1 MPRPWPAATV
11 LVLAL
16 GAVAGAGPLV
26 AQGQT
31 PEEPIDRVVAVV
43 NNAAI
48 TFTQLQ
54 EEYYARLQQEQRPPP
69 TDEIQL
75 RREMRAL
82 VDTIVDDELLFQQA
96 IKDTNVKVTPIE
108 VNDAVDAVLRDARQ
122 PFPSEDAFQVELRKA
137 GFLGI
142 DDYRRWMN
150 DRQYRELMKQR
161 YIQLLAEKGLT
172 DPIPPTEREVRAFYD
187 ANLDRLPR
195 RPATRSIRQ
204 IVIAP
209 KPSATEKARALQ
221 LADSLV
227 RALRAGADFEV
238 VARRFSQDPG
248 SAAQGGDLGWVRPGV
263 MVREFERAAFNL
275 PRGTISDPVE
285 SPFGYHIIQVERTQ
299 PSERKIR
306 HILLSAPI
314 DSAGAAAA
322 RAVAD
327 SVRALIVAG
336 APFDSLQGIYHD
348 PAETREGRAL
358 ELDPQALPAAY
369 IDVLTPADSGFL
381 SPVTPLPVPGG
392 NAFSNKYMIIRVL
405 AAAPAGPPPFDRMR
419 EVLRTRMADANGR
432 EHYLKQLRQKAYI
445 DIRDP

>member
-1 MPRPWPAATV
+1 MRPRLAVTACG

-16 GAVAGAGPLV
+16 GAGATRPLV
-26 AQGQT
+26 AQGQG
-31 PEEPIDRVVAVV
+31 EEPVDRVVAVV

-54 EEYYARLQQEQRPPP
+54 EEYYARLQQEGRPPP
-69 TDEIQL
+69 TDEAQL
-75 RREMRAL
+75 KREMRAL

-96 IKDTNVKVTPIE
+96 IRDTNIKVTPIE
-108 VNDAVDAVLRDARQ
+108 VNDAVDLVLRDARQ
-122 PFPSEDAFQVELRKA
+122 PFPSEDAFQAELRKA

-150 DRQYRELMKQR
+150 DRQYRELVKQR

-172 DPIPPTEREVRAFYD
+172 DPIQPTESEVRAFYES
-187 ANLDRLPR
+187 NLDRLPR
-195 RPATRSIRQ
+195 RPPTRSIRQ

-209 KPSATEKARALQ
+209 KPNPAEKAKARV

-227 RALRAGADFEV
+227 QALRAGADFQV

-263 MVREFERAAFNL
+263 MVREFERAAFAL

-285 SPFGYHIIQVERTQ
+285 SPFGYHIIQVERIQ

-322 RAVAD
+322 RELAD
-327 SVRALIVAG
+327 TVRALIVAG
-336 APFDSLQGIYHD
+336 ASFDSLQGIYHD
-348 PAETREGRAL
+348 PSETREGRAL
-358 ELDPQALPAAY
+358 ELDPQTVPAAY
-369 IDVLTPADSGFL
+369 IDALTAADSGTL
-381 SPVTPLPVPGG
+381 TPVTPLPVPGG
-392 NAFSNKYMIIRVL
+392 GPLQSKYMIIKVF

-419 EVLRTRMADANGR
+419 EVLRARMAEANGR
-432 EHYLKQLRQKAYI
+432 EHYLEQLRQKAFI
-445 DIRDP
+445 DIHEP